1 MSVFTPGP
9 WALNRM
15 DSAVEF
21 AALKGETLEPHEG
34 YYRTN
39 SGAWIVT
46 ASETDED
53 GYQVGGPI
61 AEVTF
66 KGNAKRGEAYKAPD
80 PEGQA
85 NAHLIAAAPELYEA
99 LEQLL
104 AITDDPDNDADEC
117 ESVFPFAR
125 RVLAKARGEQ

>member
-1 MSVFTPGP
+1 
-9 WALNRM
+9 M
-15 DSAVEF
+15 DSAEEF
-21 AALKGETLEPHEG
+21 ARLKGETLEPHEG

-61 AEVTF
+61 AEVMF
-66 KGNAKRGEAYKAPD
+66 KGKAKRGEAYKAPD

-85 NAHLIAAAPELYEA
+85 NARLIAESPELYRYLELA
-99 LEQLL
+99 LGVLDRANVVWGGEPGASAAL
-104 AITDDPDNDADEC
+104 A
-117 ESVFPFAR
+117 R
-125 RVLAKARGEQ
+125 ARGEQVQP